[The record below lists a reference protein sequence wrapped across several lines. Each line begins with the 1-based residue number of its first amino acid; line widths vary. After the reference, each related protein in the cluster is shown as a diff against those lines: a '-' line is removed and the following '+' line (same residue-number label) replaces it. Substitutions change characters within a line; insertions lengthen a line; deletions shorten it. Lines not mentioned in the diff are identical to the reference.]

1 VTQQTLAPSPSTP
14 AAAPRGFRP
23 DVEGLRAIAVGTVL
37 WYHAGLP
44 VLNGGF
50 AGVDIFFV
58 ISGFLITGQLVR
70 EVERDGRISLPRFYA
85 RRAKRLFPAA
95 AVALIASAILTRLT
109 LSRTDWET
117 FGGDIVA
124 AAAYFVNWRFA
135 SRAVDYLAED
145 VSPSP
150 VQHFWSLAVEEQYYI
165 VWPLLLLLL
174 AIVIRRRGWP
184 TRPTMGIGLALI
196 VIPSLIWSV
205 YLTQTN
211 PARAYFVTTT
221 RLWELGIG
229 ALVAIGAATWGRI
242 PPRWAALLAWA
253 GLALLSIGVL
263 VQTTATPWPGSAAL
277 VPVLGAAAVIAGGFN
292 AGPAGPVRLLG
303 LRPMV
308 WIGGLSYS
316 LYLWHW
322 PLVVAATGRW
332 GELNNWQGAAVV
344 TASVIPAWL
353 THHFVENPLR
363 HNKAVSASTRV
374 ALSLGLVCSL
384 LGVAAG
390 GWLAHAGTSSGFA
403 SAKPGS
409 SVGAEALGN
418 GADPATALKI
428 DMHPTSMTP
437 DPLKAT
443 ADVPKLY
450 ADGCQV
456 AQPSVEVLSC
466 DYGDTKSKKIIAL
479 VGDSKMVQWLPA
491 VDAMA
496 KDNGWRIRT
505 YAKSSCPWNPNP
517 IRHKNAAYT
526 ACVTWGQKVLTL
538 LTGKQ
543 KPMLVLTSGI
553 RSAAYDVKTGEEE
566 QSLMVDGYVDY
577 WSALA
582 KAKVPVVAIADTPQ
596 PGKIVYECVLNHHDD
611 LMTACKGDWNR
622 GTGTA
627 ALEAAVKQVP
637 TARFVDLNPWICPA
651 EQCWPVIGGV
661 LVYRQGS
668 HITATYAAS
677 LAPEFAR
684 QVVPLVKELTRG

>member
-1 VTQQTLAPSPSTP
+1 MTQQTLAPSPSTP

-479 VGDSKMVQWLPA
+479 VGDSRWFSVRRPSRHGQETAGGFAPRQA
-491 VDAMA
+491 
-496 KDNGWRIRT
+496 
-505 YAKSSCPWNPNP
+505 SCPGTPTRSATRMRP
-517 IRHKNAAYT
+517 TPPASPGVSCPH
-526 ACVTWGQKVLTL
+526 L

-543 KPMLVLTSGI
+543 TAVLTGI